1 MGKKLYQRRVILIKD
16 LTKPQWESIKRITQ
30 YSNKTHSEGVK
41 QIIDNSIEYK
51 EQILKLI
58 LEKEELLKELH
69 KMYSLVTQHH
79 EVFLK
84 IKLFATLD
92 KPKENT
98 KTTKRKSFTDNNY
111 PKKLRTKNT

>member
-41 QIIDNSIEYK
+41 HLIDNSIAYK

-58 LEKEELLKELH
+58 LEKEELLQELQT
-69 KMYSLVTQHH
+69 MYSLVTQHH

-84 IKLFATLD
+84 IQQFAILD
-92 KPKENT
+92 KPRENT
-98 KTTKRKSFTDNNY
+98 KTTKRNSFTTNEY
-111 PKKLRTKNT
+111 PKKLRT